1 MPGVFFPAR
10 FCGEAADPN
19 ELREF
24 QKLAVQVRVAA
35 GKTIFSEGELADS
48 VFGLSRGFVRLYR
61 LLPDGRRQILGFALP
76 GDFLGMPINDR
87 HPVSADTIGEV
98 TLSRFSRLKLANF
111 ILSSPN
117 VLRLLMEFAARQLE
131 MAQDQIALI
140 GRRSAEEKVSIFLV
154 NWRSRLARITGS
166 SEAVPLPMP
175 RKDIADFLGL
185 TLETISRTFTKL
197 EQRKAIRIL
206 PKAVVMLTGLEQPPL
221 LKGGTYD
228 PHILL

>member
-1 MPGVFFPAR
+1 MPGIFFPAL

-24 QKLAVQVRVAA
+24 QKLAVQVSVAA

-48 VFGLSRGFVRLYR
+48 VFGLSRGFVRLYK
-61 LLPDGRRQILGFALP
+61 LPPDGRRQILGFALP

-87 HPVSADTIGEV
+87 HRFSADAIGEV
-98 TLSRFSRLKLANF
+98 TLSRFSRIKLANF
-111 ILSSPN
+111 VLSSPN

-131 MAQDQIALI
+131 MAQDQMI

-154 NWRSRLARITGS
+154 NWRSRLTRITAS

-175 RKDIADFLGL
+175 RRDIADFLGL

-206 PKAVVMLTGLEQPPL
+206 PKAVMLTGLEQPPL

-228 PHILL
+228 PHLQL

>member
-1 MPGVFFPAR
+1 MPGIFFPAL

-24 QKLAVQVRVAA
+24 QKLAVQVSVAA

-48 VFGLSRGFVRLYR
+48 VFGLSRGFVRLYK
-61 LLPDGRRQILGFALP
+61 LPPDGRRQILGFALP

-87 HPVSADTIGEV
+87 HRFSADAIGEV
-98 TLSRFSRLKLANF
+98 TLSRFSRIKLANF
-111 ILSSPN
+111 VLSSPN

-131 MAQDQIALI
+131 MAQDQMI

-154 NWRSRLARITGS
+154 NWRSRLTRITAS

-175 RKDIADFLGL
+175 RRDIADFLGL

-206 PKAVVMLTGLEQPPL
+206 PKAVMLTGLEQPPL

-228 PHILL
+228 THIQL

>member
-1 MPGVFFPAR
+1 MPGIFFPAL

-24 QKLAVQVRVAA
+24 QKLAVQVSVAA
-35 GKTIFSEGELADS
+35 GKTIFSEGELAHS
-48 VFGLSRGFVRLYR
+48 VFGLSRGFVRLYK

-87 HPVSADTIGEV
+87 HRLSADAIGEV
-98 TLSRFSRLKLANF
+98 TLSRFSRIKLANF
-111 ILSSPN
+111 VLSSPN

-131 MAQDQIALI
+131 MAQDQMI

-154 NWRSRLARITGS
+154 NWRSRLTRIAAS

-175 RKDIADFLGL
+175 RQDIADFVGL
-185 TLETISRTFTKL
+185 TLATISRTFTKL

-206 PKAVVMLTGLEQPPL
+206 PKAVMLTGLEQPPL

-228 PHILL
+228 THIQL

>member
-1 MPGVFFPAR
+1 MPGIFFPAL

-24 QKLAVQVRVAA
+24 QKLAVQVSVAA

-48 VFGLSRGFVRLYR
+48 VFGLSRGFVRLYK
-61 LLPDGRRQILGFALP
+61 LPPDGRRQILGFALP

-87 HPVSADTIGEV
+87 HRFSADAIGEV
-98 TLSRFSRLKLANF
+98 TLSRFSRIKLANF
-111 ILSSPN
+111 VLSSPN

-131 MAQDQIALI
+131 MAQDQMI

-154 NWRSRLARITGS
+154 NWRSRLSRITAS

-175 RKDIADFLGL
+175 RRDIADFLGL

-206 PKAVVMLTGLEQPPL
+206 PKAVMLTGLEQPPL

-228 PHILL
+228 THIQL

>member
-1 MPGVFFPAR
+1 MPGGFFPSL

-48 VFGLSRGFVRLYR
+48 VFGLSRGFVRLYK

-76 GDFLGMPINDR
+76 GDFLGMPINDKHR
-87 HPVSADTIGEV
+87 LSADTIGEV
-98 TLSRFSRLKLANF
+98 TLSRFSRIKLANF
-111 ILSSPN
+111 VLSSPN

-154 NWRSRLARITGS
+154 NWRSRLTWITAF

-175 RKDIADFLGL
+175 RQDIADFLGL

-221 LKGGTYD
+221 LKDGTYD
-228 PHILL
+228 PHIQL

>member
-1 MPGVFFPAR
+1 MPGIFFPAL

-24 QKLAVQVRVAA
+24 QKLAVQVSVAA

-48 VFGLSRGFVRLYR
+48 VFGLSRGFVRLYK
-61 LLPDGRRQILGFALP
+61 LPPNGRRQILGFALP

-87 HPVSADTIGEV
+87 HRFSADAIGEV
-98 TLSRFSRLKLANF
+98 TLSRFSRIKLANF
-111 ILSSPN
+111 VLSSPN

-131 MAQDQIALI
+131 MAQDQMI

-154 NWRSRLARITGS
+154 NWRSRLTRITAS

-175 RKDIADFLGL
+175 RRDIADFLGL

-206 PKAVVMLTGLEQPPL
+206 PKAVMLTGLEQPPL

-228 PHILL
+228 THIQL

>member
-1 MPGVFFPAR
+1 MPGIFFPAL

-24 QKLAVQVRVAA
+24 QKLAVQVSVAA

-48 VFGLSRGFVRLYR
+48 VFGLSRGFVRLYK
-61 LLPDGRRQILGFALP
+61 LPPDGRRQILGFALP

-87 HPVSADTIGEV
+87 HRFSADAIGEV
-98 TLSRFSRLKLANF
+98 TLSRFSRIKLANF
-111 ILSSPN
+111 VLSSPN

-131 MAQDQIALI
+131 MAQDQMI

-154 NWRSRLARITGS
+154 NWRSRLTRITAS

-175 RKDIADFLGL
+175 RQDIADFVGL
-185 TLETISRTFTKL
+185 TLATISRTFTKL

-206 PKAVVMLTGLEQPPL
+206 PKAVMLTGLEQPPL
-221 LKGGTYD
+221 LKRVGPTIRISNYS
-228 PHILL
+228 

>member
-1 MPGVFFPAR
+1 MPGSFFPAL

-24 QKLAVQVRVAA
+24 QKLAVQVSVAA

-48 VFGLSRGFVRLYR
+48 VFGLSRGFVRLYK
-61 LLPDGRRQILGFALP
+61 LPPDGRRQILGFALP

-87 HPVSADTIGEV
+87 HRFSADAIGEV
-98 TLSRFSRLKLANF
+98 TLSRFSRIKLANF
-111 ILSSPN
+111 VLSSPN

-131 MAQDQIALI
+131 MAQDQMI

-154 NWRSRLARITGS
+154 NWRSRLTRIAAS

-175 RKDIADFLGL
+175 RRDIADFLGL

-206 PKAVVMLTGLEQPPL
+206 PKAVMLTGLEQPPL

-228 PHILL
+228 THIQL

>member
-1 MPGVFFPAR
+1 MPGIFFPAL

-24 QKLAVQVRVAA
+24 QKLAVQVSVAA

-48 VFGLSRGFVRLYR
+48 VFGLSRGFVRLYK
-61 LLPDGRRQILGFALP
+61 LLPYGRRQILGFALP

-87 HPVSADTIGEV
+87 HRFSADAIGEV
-98 TLSRFSRLKLANF
+98 TLSRFSRIKLANF
-111 ILSSPN
+111 VLSSPN

-131 MAQDQIALI
+131 MAQDQMI

-154 NWRSRLARITGS
+154 NWRSRLTRITAS

-175 RKDIADFLGL
+175 RRDIADFLGL

-206 PKAVVMLTGLEQPPL
+206 PKAVMLTGLEQPPL

-228 PHILL
+228 THIQL

>member
-1 MPGVFFPAR
+1 MPRALFPAL

-19 ELREF
+19 ELCEF
-24 QKLAVQVRVAA
+24 QKLAVQVSVAA
-35 GKTIFSEGELADS
+35 GKTIFSEGELADN
-48 VFGLSRGFVRLYR
+48 VFGLSRGFVRLYK

-87 HPVSADTIGEV
+87 HRLSADTIGEV
-98 TLSRFSRLKLANF
+98 TLSRFSRIKLVNF
-111 ILSSPN
+111 VLSSPN

-140 GRRSAEEKVSIFLV
+140 GRRSAEEKVSIFLA
-154 NWRSRLARITGS
+154 NWRSRLTWITAS
-166 SEAVPLPMP
+166 SEALPLPMP
-175 RKDIADFLGL
+175 RQDIADFLGL

-206 PKAVVMLTGLEQPPL
+206 AEGSHVDRIGATAS
-221 LKGGTYD
+221 LKGWD
-228 PHILL
+228 LRSA

>member
-1 MPGVFFPAR
+1 MPGIFFPAL

-24 QKLAVQVRVAA
+24 QKLAVQVSVAA

-48 VFGLSRGFVRLYR
+48 VFGLSRGFVRLYK
-61 LLPDGRRQILGFALP
+61 LPPDGRRQILGFALP

-87 HPVSADTIGEV
+87 HRFSADAIGEV
-98 TLSRFSRLKLANF
+98 TLSRFSRIKLANF
-111 ILSSPN
+111 VLSSPN

-131 MAQDQIALI
+131 MAQDQMI

-154 NWRSRLARITGS
+154 NWRSRLTRITVS

-175 RKDIADFLGL
+175 RRDIADFLGL

-206 PKAVVMLTGLEQPPL
+206 PKAVMLTGLEQPPL

-228 PHILL
+228 THIQL

>member
-1 MPGVFFPAR
+1 MPGIFFPAL

-24 QKLAVQVRVAA
+24 QKLAVQVSVAA

-48 VFGLSRGFVRLYR
+48 VFGLSRGFVRLYK
-61 LLPDGRRQILGFALP
+61 LPPDGRRQILGFALP

-87 HPVSADTIGEV
+87 HRFSADAIGEV
-98 TLSRFSRLKLANF
+98 TLSRFSRIKLANF
-111 ILSSPN
+111 VLSSPN

-131 MAQDQIALI
+131 MAQDQMI

-154 NWRSRLARITGS
+154 NWRSRLTRITAS

-175 RKDIADFLGL
+175 RRDIADFLGL

-206 PKAVVMLTGLEQPPL
+206 PKAVMLTGLEQPPL
-221 LKGGTYD
+221 LKRVGPTIRISNYS
-228 PHILL
+228 

>member
-1 MPGVFFPAR
+1 MTSCVGP
-10 FCGEAADPN
+10 
-19 ELREF
+19 
-24 QKLAVQVRVAA
+24 QV
-35 GKTIFSEGELADS
+35 
-48 VFGLSRGFVRLYR
+48 LSRGFVRLYK
-61 LLPDGRRQILGFALP
+61 LPPDGRRQILGFALP

-87 HPVSADTIGEV
+87 HRFSADAIGEV
-98 TLSRFSRLKLANF
+98 TLSRFSRIKLANF
-111 ILSSPN
+111 VLSSPN

-131 MAQDQIALI
+131 MAQDQMI

-154 NWRSRLARITGS
+154 TWRSRLTRIAAS

-175 RKDIADFLGL
+175 RRDIADFLGL

-206 PKAVVMLTGLEQPPL
+206 PKAVMLTGLEQPPL

-228 PHILL
+228 THIQL

>member
-1 MPGVFFPAR
+1 MPGIFFPAL

-24 QKLAVQVRVAA
+24 QKLAVQVSVAA

-48 VFGLSRGFVRLYR
+48 VFGLSRGFVRLYK
-61 LLPDGRRQILGFALP
+61 LPPDGRRQILGFALP

-87 HPVSADTIGEV
+87 HRFSADAIGEV
-98 TLSRFSRLKLANF
+98 TLSRFSRIKLANF
-111 ILSSPN
+111 VLSSPN

-131 MAQDQIALI
+131 MAQDQMI

-154 NWRSRLARITGS
+154 NWRSRLTRITAS
-166 SEAVPLPMP
+166 SEAVPSPMP
-175 RKDIADFLGL
+175 RRDIADFLGL

-206 PKAVVMLTGLEQPPL
+206 PKAVMLTGLEQPPL

-228 PHILL
+228 THIQL

>member
-1 MPGVFFPAR
+1 MPGIFFPAL

-24 QKLAVQVRVAA
+24 QKLAVQVSVAA

-48 VFGLSRGFVRLYR
+48 VFGLSRGFVRLYK
-61 LLPDGRRQILGFALP
+61 LPPDGRRQILGFALP

-87 HPVSADTIGEV
+87 HRLSADAIGEV
-98 TLSRFSRLKLANF
+98 TLSRFSRIKLANF
-111 ILSSPN
+111 VLSSPN

-131 MAQDQIALI
+131 MAQDQMI

-154 NWRSRLARITGS
+154 NWRSRLTRITAS

-175 RKDIADFLGL
+175 RRDIADFLGL

-206 PKAVVMLTGLEQPPL
+206 PKAVMLTGLEQPPL

-228 PHILL
+228 THIQL